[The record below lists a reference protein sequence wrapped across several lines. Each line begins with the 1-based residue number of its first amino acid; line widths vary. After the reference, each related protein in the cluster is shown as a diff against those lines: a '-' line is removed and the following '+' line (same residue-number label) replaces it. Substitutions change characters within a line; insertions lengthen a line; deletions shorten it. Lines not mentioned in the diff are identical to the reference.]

1 MNASDQHD
9 LRQLLDALCEGAI
22 DAAGIAE
29 LDALARDSHETRQ
42 LLIEYLEL
50 DGHLRWEFGAGLEGG
65 GHSPSGEVTDER
77 AEGRTGE
84 WSITTGR
91 PSARARTSSSA
102 FGSQRPVLG
111 FLGRTTAALNRPVF
125 WSVLAVAA
133 AFYGVFALISWD
145 LRSGTLPSGTDGNDF
160 AVAMVK
166 GTSNLRWSEDDKP
179 KPENSTIRSGEPLRI
194 ESGIVELQL
203 KQGATLLVEGPAE
216 WSIDGDNQA
225 VLKRG
230 KLLATVPPRAIGFR
244 IETATATIVDLG
256 TEFGVVADREGK
268 TDVHVLRGSVEVK
281 QSRLDATKT
290 RSVVRLN
297 AGDAV
302 RVSAGQRASTI
313 LFNGLQFASTLKSVV
328 QSNDTAPT
336 ASVDLADIIAG
347 GDGRQHRRNLGI
359 DPTNG
364 QVLEMHRND
373 YSRFD
378 YVRGDGLYHNT
389 PNRPFV
395 DGVAV
400 VDATSGP
407 VQLDSAGHAFDQFLT
422 KDGRAYGPVW
432 PGGALPEPRGDGAI
446 SSTFDGKFDYADA
459 PHGFIALVPNKLIT
473 FDLDAIRR
481 AYPGCSLTAFRS
493 VAGNTKAGWSR
504 TDIWVF
510 VDGTLC
516 FDRRGIKGNEGP
528 QTIDVALSPAAKFL
542 TLVATD
548 GGDTPHFDH
557 VIFGDPRIELTKNP

>member
-1 MNASDQHD
+1 MHSSAIDGRRTPVSISCAQE
-9 LRQLLDALCEGAI
+9 LELSSQLLAMNEGRATV
-22 DAAGIAE
+22 DEVRRANELLSTNAE
-29 LDALARDSHETRQ
+29 ARKVYFDHV
-42 LLIEYLEL
+42 LLFVA
-50 DGHLRWEFGAGLEGG
+50 LRWSLQSALPEHGLSLNQDGSPCVAEPGALSVPG
-65 GHSPSGEVTDER
+65 STPSSTLRLINSVT
-77 AEGRTGE
+77 
-84 WSITTGR
+84 SKL
-91 PSARARTSSSA
+91 TSSSLA
-102 FGSQRPVLG
+102 
-111 FLGRTTAALNRPVF
+111 AAL
-125 WSVLAVAA
+125 LVALLC
-133 AFYGVFALISWD
+133 YGTFALLSWN
-145 LRSGTLPSGTDGNDF
+145 LRPDQLPSAANREGST
-160 AVAMVK
+160 VAIVSSAADVHWSPET
-166 GTSNLRWSEDDKP
+166 TSKTNQSPVRL
-179 KPENSTIRSGEPLRI
+179 GEPLTI
-194 ESGIVELQL
+194 ESGVVQLEL
-203 KQGATLLVEGPAE
+203 KRGVTLLVEGPAR
-216 WSIDGDNQA
+216 WSIEGDNRA
-225 VLKRG
+225 TLKSG
-230 KLLATVPPRAIGFR
+230 KIVAKVPPQAIGFT
-244 IETATATIVDLG
+244 IETPEVKIVDLG
-256 TEFGVVADREGK
+256 TEFGVVADPEGK
-268 TDVHVLRGSVEVK
+268 TDVHVLRGRVEVK
-281 QSRLDATKT
+281 QSRTDVTKPI
-290 RSVVRLN
+290 SFVL
-297 AGDAV
+297 
-302 RVSAGQRASTI
+302 SAGGAIRANVGQQAATI
-313 LFNGLQFASTLKSVV
+313 PFNGNQFASTLKSVV
-328 QSNDTAPT
+328 RSNDAAPT
-336 ASVDLADIIAG
+336 TSIDLADIIAG

-378 YVRGDGLYHNT
+378 YVSGDGLYHRT

-516 FDRRGIKGNEGP
+516 FDRQGIKGNEGP
-528 QTIDVALSPAAKFL
+528 QTIDVALSPTAKFL